1 MGVPE
6 MRVAGTIRHV
16 AVSGA
21 AIARQLRSRAN
32 NGGRSTD
39 CCFSGDRRG
48 GLGLSGRHGCQQK
61 QKRRYD
67 PGDPMPL
74 FSTEHFSAIIPRYL
88 LLILGLVQVAMSA
101 VTRLWFQRRQQ
112 LSNQFCKL
120 MGA

>member
-1 MGVPE
+1 
-6 MRVAGTIRHV
+6 
-16 AVSGA
+16 
-21 AIARQLRSRAN
+21 
-32 NGGRSTD
+32 
-39 CCFSGDRRG
+39 
-48 GLGLSGRHGCQQK
+48 
-61 QKRRYD
+61 
-67 PGDPMPL
+67 MPL